1 MTNNQFNVGVIKPV
15 ECMKEGWELIKD
27 QYWLFLGICF
37 VGLLIGSVI
46 PFGIGIGAMFCG
58 IYYTLARKMDG
69 QPFEFGDLFNKG
81 FGFFVQGLIPTLI
94 VIIPAVIITLVIY
107 ASMFAILFSS
117 MNSNGRIDDTIALK
131 LWGTMMVEGVFLSLI
146 MGCLHALI
154 MFSYPLIVERNLS
167 GMEAFKLSA
176 KAVWQN
182 LGGVV
187 GLILVEFALG
197 ILGYIAC
204 IIGLYFTLPIMF
216 AGVFVAYRK
225 VFPKINQSNY
235 SVPPMPNAYNL

>member
-1 MTNNQFNVGVIKPV
+1 MINNQFNVGVIKPV

-27 QYWLFLGICF
+27 QYWLFLGICL
-37 VGLLIGSVI
+37 VGLLIGSLI
-46 PFGIGIGAMFCG
+46 PLGIGIGAMFCG
-58 IYYTLARKMDG
+58 IYYTLSRKMDG

-94 VIIPAVIITLVIY
+94 VIIPAIIMSVFLYV
-107 ASMFAILFSS
+107 SMIAIFLSS
-117 MNSNGRIDDTIALK
+117 MDSRGKIDDTIVIK
-131 LWGTMMVEGVFLSLI
+131 LWGTMMVEGIVLSLV

-167 GMEAFKLSA
+167 GLDAFKLSA
-176 KAVWQN
+176 KAVWHN

-204 IIGLYFTLPIMF
+204 LIGVYFTLPIMF

-225 VFPKINQSNY
+225 VFPKISQSNFN
-235 SVPPMPNAYNL
+235 VPPMPNAYNL